1 MPFFYSTDLKSQ
13 TIDPSSDIKNR
24 KTTFRFAEDTAYY
37 PNLRLTNL
45 GCFGATAHSYNR
57 VAGVYG
63 CIRHIRLVSN
73 GVELDSMRFA
83 NRYLAWKNLLN
94 TNRLNASVNRKLTK
108 NRLGFEIQPTGHA
121 VSAGRSGDENATS
134 ANIAN
139 SEKNLGHLQLSN
151 CLPLLENMPI
161 IDTAVLKNLIL
172 EIEWESDA
180 RNLISKDNVSQ
191 TIDTPILIAEEITSQ
206 KLRTSLTSGF
216 TGAVFNKVEHDVI
229 NIATITK
236 PAGAGDTN
244 QVNSVNQL
252 NAFDDKFVSRV
263 VLMKSYSDKSK
274 YVDNHY
280 VLGMGDFGSLVPHK
294 EKIQLKING
303 ANIFPQPLEHPT
315 TKAMITADTWGKVN
329 LPPYGMTESVGLDE
343 EGSAQV
349 NLSGAVA
356 PLGTNAKARGFTGA
370 GGFFGCSLNQKIGQ
384 LSLDYTR
391 TGMNNSATSDPSC
404 DSLDI
409 HAYAECR
416 KAMQIN
422 SDGSFVVSYT

>member
-13 TIDPSSDIKNR
+13 TIDPSSDIKNS

-37 PNLRLTNL
+37 PNLRLSNI
-45 GCFGATAHSYNR
+45 GSFGATAHSYNR

-63 CIRHIRLVSN
+63 CIKHIRLVSN

-94 TNRLNASVNRKLTK
+94 TNRLNASVNRKLNK

-121 VSAGRSGDENATS
+121 VSSGLSGDENITATS
-134 ANIAN
+134 AN
-139 SEKNLGHLQLSN
+139 SEANLGHLQLSA

-172 EIEWESDA
+172 EIEWETDG
-180 RNLISKDNVSQ
+180 RRLISKDNVAQ
-191 TIDTPILIAEEITSQ
+191 TIDTPVLIAEEIVSP
-206 KLRTSLTSGF
+206 KLRQSLTSGF

-229 NIATITK
+229 NIATIAD
-236 PAGAGDTN
+236 PAGAGDTTE
-244 QVNSVNQL
+244 VNSVNQF

-263 VLMKSYSDKSK
+263 VLMKSYSDKAK
-274 YVDNHY
+274 YVDNHF
-280 VLGMGDFGSLVPHK
+280 VLGFGDFGSLVPHK

-303 ANIFPQPLEHPT
+303 ANMFPQPLEHPA
-315 TKAMITADTWGKVN
+315 TKAMITADAWGKVN
-329 LPPYGMTESVGLDE
+329 LPPYGMTEAVGADKD
-343 EGSAQV
+343 GSAQA

-356 PLGTNAKARGFTGA
+356 PLTTTKKARGFTGA

-391 TGMNNSATSDPSC
+391 TAMNNATATDPSC
-404 DSLDI
+404 DALDI

-416 KAMQIN
+416 KAVQIN
-422 SDGSFVVSYT
+422 SNGTFVVSYA